1 MRLFLKPTG
10 HWAVDF
16 EDPATGKRRRVSTG
30 LRDKAEA
37 RRKARD
43 IMMGLDGAPAPAP
56 RTPKAPEGTSMD
68 ALWRRCELTI
78 WSPSECR
85 SQDTIK
91 SALKVFRALDVPG
104 LGRLA
109 DVMVGDLT
117 YTRLELVMA
126 AFKAKGYAP
135 GTTRRNLAM
144 IGRSLS
150 MAEQWGLIPVRP
162 RMPGLKVE
170 NQRTRVLTYD
180 EEGAVLDALDAMIEE
195 QPARDLRRF
204 KCLIRFLLD
213 VGCRLGEA
221 LGVRVSDLEEQDGQ
235 WYVDF
240 RRYETKN
247 GKPRRIP
254 LTPAVVATLPYL
266 REASCRGYVFPIT
279 ASTVWYMWDGV
290 RDRVKAD
297 AGFDLADVVIH
308 SLRHTCITRLAK
320 RLPIHIVSLW
330 AGHSDVKIT
339 ASVYT
344 HLNAEDLLAGVAALS
359 SER

>member
-16 EDPATGKRRRVSTG
+16 EDPVTGKRRRVSTG

-43 IMMGLDGAPAPAP
+43 IMLGLDGPPAPAP
-56 RTPKAPEGTSMD
+56 KAPKAPEGVTMD
-68 ALWRRCELTI
+68 ALWRRCELTV

-91 SALKVFRALDVPG
+91 SALKVFRDLDVPG

-109 DVMVGDLT
+109 DVPVGDLT
-117 YTRLELVMA
+117 FTRLERVRE
-126 AFKAKGYAP
+126 AFRSLGYAP
-135 GTTRRNLAM
+135 GTIRRNLAM

-170 NQRTRVLTYD
+170 NQRTRILSAEEETAVFAALT
-180 EEGAVLDALDAMIEE
+180 AMAEE

-204 KCLIRFLLD
+204 QYLIRFLLD

-254 LTPAVVATLPYL
+254 LTPAVAATLPYL
-266 REASCRGYVFPIT
+266 REASCRGVLFPLT
-279 ASTVWYMWDGV
+279 ASTVWYMWDNV

-297 AGFDLADVVIH
+297 AGLDLSDVVIH

-339 ASVYT
+339 ASIYT
-344 HLNAEDLLAGVAALS
+344 HLNAEDLLAGVLVLS
-359 SER
+359 PGR